1 MNEDMSEL
9 MNKLNDML
17 GSDSSSDLKNLINNF
32 ANNSDNKSS
41 DTSDYSNSSNHN
53 NNNNDNDDDDDSSS
67 NFNID
72 FETIMKIKTMMDAFN
87 TKKNDPRA
95 KLLKSLK
102 PYLKES
108 RKNKIDQYIGLLN
121 MSQVFELFKNSGG
134 DENAGVK

>member
-41 DTSDYSNSSNHN
+41 DTSSN
-53 NNNNDNDDDDDSSS
+53 NNSNYDNSNNDEDDKFS

-72 FETIMKIKTMMDAFN
+72 FETIMKIKTIMDALN
-87 TKKNDPRA
+87 TKKDDPRA

-108 RKNKIDQYIGLLN
+108 RKNKVDQYIGLLN

>member
-1 MNEDMSEL
+1 MV
-9 MNKLNDML
+9 
-17 GSDSSSDLKNLINNF
+17 NLQWFSQVWQRVWVIF
-32 ANNSDNKSS
+32 ISKV
-41 DTSDYSNSSNHN
+41 SN
-53 NNNNDNDDDDDSSS
+53 SS

-72 FETIMKIKTMMDAFN
+72 FETIMKIKTIMDALN
-87 TKKNDPRA
+87 TKKDDPRA

>member
-9 MNKLNDML
+9 INKLNDML

-41 DTSDYSNSSNHN
+41 DTSSN
-53 NNNNDNDDDDDSSS
+53 NNSNYNNSNNDEDDKFS

-72 FETIMKIKTMMDAFN
+72 FETIMKIKTIMDALN
-87 TKKNDPRA
+87 TKKDDPRA

-108 RKNKIDQYIGLLN
+108 RKNKVDQYIGLLN

-134 DENAGVK
+134 DENARVK

>member
-41 DTSDYSNSSNHN
+41 DTSSNNTNSNYN
-53 NNNNDNDDDDDSSS
+53 NNDDDDDNSS

-72 FETIMKIKTMMDAFN
+72 FETIMKIKTIMDALN
-87 TKKNDPRA
+87 TKKDDPRA

>member
-32 ANNSDNKSS
+32 ANNSDNNSS
-41 DTSDYSNSSNHN
+41 DKYSNSN
-53 NNNNDNDDDDDSSS
+53 NNFQNDEDENSS

-87 TKKNDPRA
+87 TKKDDPRA

-108 RKNKIDQYIGLLN
+108 RKNKVDQYIGLLN
-121 MSQVFELFKNSGG
+121 MSQVFDLFKNSGG
-134 DENAGVK
+134 DVNASDK

>member
-17 GSDSSSDLKNLINNF
+17 GSDSSSDLKNLISNF
-32 ANNSDNKSS
+32 TNNSDNNSS
-41 DTSDYSNSSNHN
+41 DESNHSN
-53 NNNNDNDDDDDSSS
+53 NNTHNDNDDDDNSS

-72 FETIMKIKTMMDAFN
+72 FETIMKIKTMMDALN
-87 TKKNDPRA
+87 NKKNDPRA

-108 RKNKIDQYIGLLN
+108 RKNKVDQYIGLLN
-121 MSQVFELFKNSGG
+121 MSQVFDLFKNSGG
-134 DENAGVK
+134 DVNASDK

>member
-17 GSDSSSDLKNLINNF
+17 NSDSSSDLKNLINNF

-41 DTSDYSNSSNHN
+41 DTSDYSNNSNHN
-53 NNNNDNDDDDDSSS
+53 SNNNDDDDEFS

-72 FETIMKIKTMMDAFN
+72 FETIMKIKTMMDALN
-87 TKKNDPRA
+87 TKKDDPRA

-108 RKNKIDQYIGLLN
+108 RKNKVDQYIGLLN

-134 DENAGVK
+134 DENAGIK

>member
-41 DTSDYSNSSNHN
+41 DTSSNNHN
-53 NNNNDNDDDDDSSS
+53 NSNYNNSNNDDDDDNFS

-72 FETIMKIKTMMDAFN
+72 FETIMKIKTVMDALN
-87 TKKNDPRA
+87 SKKDDPRA

-108 RKNKIDQYIGLLN
+108 RKTKLDQYIGLLN